1 MTVYRAVTQISLNW
15 PLELATS
22 GGEITC
28 TNSNNVTQ
36 LIKHL
41 IRSAWPCPQVRLP
54 VRIMTD
60 TFYSSPITVV
70 TSPGHHHTLPQSRTL
85 IVFGGTHV
93 TEGKGNA

>member
-41 IRSAWPCPQVRLP
+41 IRSAWPCPQVTYPDHDRYILLFP
-54 VRIMTD
+54 H
-60 TFYSSPITVV
+60 Y
-70 TSPGHHHTLPQSRTL
+70 RTL
-85 IVFGGTHV
+85 SFHLGTIIPYPSH
-93 TEGKGNA
+93 EP